1 MLKKLFCLLILIAAP
16 LSAQQAPNFALNN
29 PTLPAQLSQLKGKVV
44 YVDFWASWCQPCRKS
59 FPWMNQLQQQ
69 FSNDEFVM
77 LAVNVDSDKALADVF
92 LQQVPANF
100 PIVYDP
106 KGEIAAKYDLLGMPS
121 SFIINKQGEIVFSHT
136 GFFENKIADYQSEI
150 ESLLKHSTAAN

>member
-1 MLKKLFCLLILIAAP
+1 MLKKLIFLFVLLSLP
-16 LSAQQAPNFALNN
+16 VGAQQAPDFALNSPDL
-29 PTLPAQLSQLKGKVV
+29 PTQLAQLKGKVV

-59 FPWMNQLQQQ
+59 FPWMNALQQKY
-69 FSNDEFVM
+69 SSDAFVM

-106 KGEIAAKYDLLGMPS
+106 NGEIASKYDLLGMPS

-136 GFFENKIADYQSEI
+136 GFFENKVADYQNEI
-150 ESLLKHSTAAN
+150 ESLLNQSTAEN

>member
-1 MLKKLFCLLILIAAP
+1 MKKIICLLIFLVAP
-16 LSAQQAPNFALNN
+16 LSAQQAPDFSLKS
-29 PTLPAQLSQLKGKVV
+29 PTLPKQLSQLKGKVV

-59 FPWMNQLQQQ
+59 FPWMNQLQQKY
-69 FSNDEFVM
+69 SNDEFVM
-77 LAVNVDSDKALADVF
+77 LAVNVDSDIDLAEIF

-106 KGEIAAKYDLLGMPS
+106 KGEIAAKFDLLGMPS
-121 SFIINKQGEIVFSHT
+121 SFIINKQGEIAYSHT

-150 ESLLKHSTAAN
+150 ESLLKHSSAAN